1 MIPHAALLMFFEV
14 LLKGNAEVRK
24 DKTIKEENKF
34 QIITIFKSSS
44 GFNQDFQRWPVNLCF
59 SSATQQKALIF
70 RKVLKHPEYLIYSCT
85 VLESQA
91 TLCIKVKNLRIWIS
105 FELYTLLF
113 PVEIF
118 LFVCFRRPWQA
129 TEKVGGVELPLFT
142 AVGTSQ
148 LPVGLWHG
156 PDCVYVC
163 FLSLGQCPHTK
174 LQRSLAE
181 WWRRVRTG
189 SDRVPVQSS
198 GCQNQEKQ
206 APSTT
211 VSSPCL
217 PAQDSP
223 SLRPRLSIPHVPGS
237 QETCPGPTPCD
248 TATDN
253 VLLSWFKSSQ
263 K

>member
-59 SSATQQKALIF
+59 SLATQQKALIF

-129 TEKVGGVELPLFT
+129 AEKVGGVELPLFT

-156 PDCVYVC
+156 PDCGYLC
-163 FLSLGQCPHTK
+163 FLSLGQCPRTK

-181 WWRRVRTG
+181 WWRKVRIW
-189 SDRVPVQSS
+189 SR
-198 GCQNQEKQ
+198 
-206 APSTT
+206 
-211 VSSPCL
+211 PCPEL
-217 PAQDSP
+217 
-223 SLRPRLSIPHVPGS
+223 RLSKPGETDTLHHREQPLPPCAGFS
-237 QETCPGPTPCD
+237 QPQAKVVHPTCPWQPGDMFWASYD
-248 TATDN
+248 TNPLWHSHQQRFA
-253 VLLSWFKSSQ
+253 VAV
-263 K
+263 